1 MTDPFDSELPLMQ
14 VKSLGKLY
22 ARKTSDTRRRMSK
35 MARNAFF
42 NVGKPGTAQISGS
55 EFWAVQDV
63 SFDLKRGEAIG
74 IIGLNGSGKT
84 TLLRI
89 LAGQLLPDQGE
100 VMIRGTSAAMI
111 DLQAGFQ
118 PKASGRENIYLRAA
132 ALGFRRSETAARV
145 QEIIDF
151 SELEHAIDAPLA
163 SYSSG
168 MKMRLAF
175 SVMAMVAPEVLI
187 IDEVLAVGDF
197 RFRQKS
203 LAKVREM
210 RAKSAFVFVS
220 HSMGDVARF
229 CDKVMVMHKGKVVF
243 AGEPDSAIAYFQT
256 LEQNTTVAPEKS
268 KSLIPAPVSRPDM
281 ISDFEFEWL
290 DASGSEPAAF
300 MEGEAFGLRVS
311 FVLKYTPRNLIVG
324 IPIYDTDGNV
334 LAGLA
339 TDADGRKL
347 EAEAGQRVVLE
358 MKASDVVLVPGQ
370 YRAAIGITDG
380 TEFMFMAE
388 LSDFLVR
395 HAGRKSWGVV
405 SIPFKWNYSVD
416 GVAKSNPLQRTVN
429 SLFSKRADH

>member
-1 MTDPFDSELPLMQ
+1 MTEPFDSELPLMQ

-22 ARKTSDTRRRMSK
+22 ARKPRDTRRRMSR
-35 MARNAFF
+35 MARNAFW
-42 NVGKPGTAQISGS
+42 NIGKPGTAQISGS

-118 PKASGRENIYLRAA
+118 AKASGRENIYLRAA

-175 SVMAMVAPEVLI
+175 SVMAMVAPEVMI

-203 LAKVREM
+203 LARVREM

-220 HSMGDVARF
+220 HSMGDVAKF
-229 CDKVMVMHKGKVVF
+229 CDRVFVLHKGRVYF
-243 AGEPDSAIAYFQT
+243 EGPPAEAIEVYEALDQGVPSKDVPPQ
-256 LEQNTTVAPEKS
+256 LEKAMGPTYENTNVISNVEHFWCNAEGKAIESVRFDEKLQLRIKF
-268 KSLIPAPVSRPDM
+268 KSLID
-281 ISDFEFEWL
+281 I
-290 DASGSEPAAF
+290 
-300 MEGEAFGLRVS
+300 
-311 FVLKYTPRNLIVG
+311 RNLIIG
-324 IPIYDTDGNV
+324 IPVWAVTTQYVTGLSTQITSDTFDV
-334 LAGLA
+334 QAGDEVDLMV
-339 TDADGRKL
+339 
-347 EAEAGQRVVLE
+347 EVEAGFVNPGVVKSMLAIVDGPE
-358 MKASDVVLVPGQ
+358 FLFRRGNPDLV
-370 YRAAIGITDG
+370 I
-380 TEFMFMAE
+380 
-388 LSDFLVR
+388 LSAR
-395 HAGRKSWGVV
+395 HPTWGVV
-405 SIPFKWNYSVD
+405 TVPHKWTRLDAGQHSP
-416 GVAKSNPLQRTVN
+416 GVARLIPR
-429 SLFSKRADH
+429 R

>member
-1 MTDPFDSELPLMQ
+1 
-14 VKSLGKLY
+14 
-22 ARKTSDTRRRMSK
+22 
-35 MARNAFF
+35 
-42 NVGKPGTAQISGS
+42 
-55 EFWAVQDV
+55 
-63 SFDLKRGEAIG
+63 
-74 IIGLNGSGKT
+74 
-84 TLLRI
+84 
-89 LAGQLLPDQGE
+89 
-100 VMIRGTSAAMI
+100 MIRGTSAAMI